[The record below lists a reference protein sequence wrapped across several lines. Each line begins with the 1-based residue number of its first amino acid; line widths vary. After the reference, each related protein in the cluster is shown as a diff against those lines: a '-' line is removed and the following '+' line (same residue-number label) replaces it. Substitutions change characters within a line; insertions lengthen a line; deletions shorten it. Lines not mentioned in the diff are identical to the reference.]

1 MAERKI
7 QELDEKSLRL
17 FITEMLTIYS
27 QKFGSYS
34 ASTDQPEERTTTSPP
49 NDATN
54 DPKTEFSHPRKMMKE
69 RRTTQPLTRS

>member
-17 FITEMLTIYS
+17 FITEMLAIYS
-27 QKFGSYS
+27 QKFGSY
-34 ASTDQPEERTTTSPP
+34 

-54 DPKTEFSHPRKMMKE
+54 DPKTEFTHPRKMKK
-69 RRTTQPLTRS
+69 RRTTQTDTPETDASRYNALS